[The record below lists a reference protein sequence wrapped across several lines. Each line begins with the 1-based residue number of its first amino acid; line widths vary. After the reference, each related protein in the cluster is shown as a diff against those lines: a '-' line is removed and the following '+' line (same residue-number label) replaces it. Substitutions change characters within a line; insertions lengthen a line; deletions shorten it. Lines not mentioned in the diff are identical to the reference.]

1 MKASQR
7 LTLKRVQQSH
17 MEFAFLCTRCS
28 WYAVANPVLW
38 AISAEWVKVT
48 LTCSLSCLVLF
59 ESKDMSLSDF
69 SLSLLCGHSGS
80 PVSQGWDSVTRF
92 LTHRRTK
99 TVIAAV
105 DHNPLDLTKR
115 EEGRKD
121 GWMERKQ
128 KKIPLKLS
136 YLLDPQEKRGSF
148 VQLLKPETRILP

>member
-7 LTLKRVQQSH
+7 ITLKRVQQSH

-48 LTCSLSCLVLF
+48 VTCSLSSLVLF
-59 ESKDMSLSDF
+59 ENKGMSLLDF

-99 TVIAAV
+99 TVITAM
-105 DHNPLDLTKR
+105 DHHPLDLTKR
-115 EEGRKD
+115 KEGRKG
-121 GWMERKQ
+121 GWMDG

-136 YLLDPQEKRGSF
+136 YLLDPQEKRGSSI
-148 VQLLKPETRILP
+148 QLLKPETRIHP